1 MILQKDGYNILQ
13 TNWKFQKAEVD
24 IIAQKDGFLIFTEVK
39 TRGSKKYGKPSD
51 AIDKKKIS
59 LYKNAVEGYLEQ
71 NPTELEIR
79 FDVINIIIGKD
90 ETEIEHIP
98 NAFQGSIY
106 ICKKLPYEKR
116 RKKKKRK
123 SAQKL

>member
-1 MILQKDGYNILQ
+1 MLLQRDGFNIVH

-24 IIAQKDGFLIFTEVK
+24 IIAKKGRFLIFVEVK
-39 TRGSKKYGKPSD
+39 TRGSKKFGKPSD
-51 AIDKKKIS
+51 SIDKKKIS
-59 LYKNAVEGYLEQ
+59 LYKDAVEGYLEQ

-98 NAFQGSIY
+98 NAF
-106 ICKKLPYEKR
+106 
-116 RKKKKRK
+116 
-123 SAQKL
+123 